1 VSVGSSGPGCST
13 FCFSPA
19 QTAIEAGGTVT
30 FTNPSDVDHTVKRC
44 TPAACNGASGGTGD
58 DATFSAMTIALP
70 PNVTARYTF
79 TQPGTYVYFCTL
91 HGYALMHGTITVTAA
106 APATTVAPLP
116 TTVASAPTVSTTDP
130 NALASTGG
138 SVDPLIA
145 VAGVLLV
152 AGLAAVGLSRRRDP
166 GPDR

>member
-1 VSVGSSGPGCST
+1 
-13 FCFSPA
+13 
-19 QTAIEAGGTVT
+19 
-30 FTNPSDVDHTVKRC
+30 
-44 TPAACNGASGGTGD
+44 
-58 DATFSAMTIALP
+58 
-70 PNVTARYTF
+70 
-79 TQPGTYVYFCTL
+79 
-91 HGYALMHGTITVTAA
+91 
-106 APATTVAPLP
+106 LP